1 MAPQSPLLSGDII
14 LARQGFAIEI
24 ARSVKIYVDMDI
36 FMTVHTVV
44 VQPSTTSTCQIQP
57 GEIPMKRIF
66 DPTTFK
72 PVSRR
77 SLLQLGALG
86 AATLA
91 APTLLGRRAF
101 AAGPELRTAEPGV
114 LTMATTGDMPMV
126 AIREGNVIGAD
137 ADALALIAE
146 RLGLKIKADVMEW
159 SACLASVPAG
169 RADWVGGNTAWTEQ
183 RSKAML
189 LTDELYFTGIYVAM
203 KKEMAFDKAI
213 TIADFAGHSVG
224 TGTGFSFVPDLRK
237 VPGTTEVKLYDTI
250 DAAIRDV
257 VAGRLDFAI
266 VDAPI
271 VDYMILQNPSWELK
285 QVLLTPDA
293 NYPVIGSTQLSIWG
307 MNPTNT
313 DLFDAVNQ
321 GVAWLWRT
329 NQIGPILAKYGL
341 ANPSYLEKVAKS
353 PRIGVDRDEKGNV
366 TGPFAHK
373 AKDFSAY
380 FA

>member
-1 MAPQSPLLSGDII
+1 
-14 LARQGFAIEI
+14 
-24 ARSVKIYVDMDI
+24 
-36 FMTVHTVV
+36 
-44 VQPSTTSTCQIQP
+44 
-57 GEIPMKRIF
+57 MKRIF
-66 DPTTFK
+66 DPTTL

-77 SLLQLGALG
+77 NVLQLGALG
-86 AATLA
+86 AAALA
-91 APTLLGRRAF
+91 TPAILGSKAF
-101 AAGPELRTAEPGV
+101 AAAPELRTAVPGT

-126 AIREGNVIGAD
+126 AIRDGNVIGAD
-137 ADALALIAE
+137 ADALALIAD
-146 RLGLKIKADVMEW
+146 RLGLKIKAEVMEW

-203 KKEMAFDKAI
+203 KKEKAFDKAI

-224 TGTGFSFVPDLRK
+224 SGTGFSFVPDLRK

-257 VAGRLDFAI
+257 AAGRLDFAI

-271 VDYMILQNPSWELK
+271 VDYMILQNPDWELK

-293 NYPVIGSTQLSIWG
+293 SYPVIGSTQLSIWG
-307 MNPTNT
+307 MNPANT

-329 NQIGPILAKYGL
+329 NQLGPILAKYGL
-341 ANPSYLEKVAKS
+341 TNPSYLEKVAKS
-353 PRIGVDRDEKGNV
+353 PRIGVDRDDKGNV
-366 TGPFAHK
+366 AGPFAHQP
-373 AKDFSAY
+373 KDFSAY
-380 FA
+380 FG